1 LAERIAPARRAAF
14 RALDAI
20 RAAPI
25 DLGEALRRFRDPLTD
40 ERDRALATDL
50 VAGTLRWR
58 GAIDFQL
65 QRVSSKPL
73 ARLDAGVLDV
83 LRLGAYQLLY
93 LTRSP
98 ASAVVADAVAL
109 VRVAGFGSATG
120 FVNAVLRKIAAA
132 REALV
137 WPERPASA
145 NSPPDREALI
155 AHLAVV
161 HSHPAWLVERWLDRY
176 GAAGAEG
183 WLTFNN
189 QKPAPTLAA
198 NRLRIDRAALAE
210 RLAAE
215 GVASTPTRVAAQ
227 GLIVTRGRAVATT
240 AWREGLCLVQDEAS
254 QIVPE
259 LVQAPRQSRV
269 LDACASPGGKTVAL
283 AAQAA
288 DGLVV
293 ATDVRGR
300 RIDILA
306 ETIRRSA
313 AANVRIVRVDDDG
326 ALPFASSVFDR
337 VLVDAPC
344 SGLGTVR
351 RDPDIKWRR
360 TPADL
365 AAFARQQVGLLQRM
379 SPAVAAGGRLIYS
392 TCSSEPEENEGV
404 VAAFLVG
411 AAEFVRV
418 PLGRLASLRPEIAEM
433 ETTEGYL
440 RTSPLDGLEAFF
452 GAVLERRL

>member
-1 LAERIAPARRAAF
+1 
-14 RALDAI
+14 
-20 RAAPI
+20 
-25 DLGEALRRFRDPLTD
+25 
-40 ERDRALATDL
+40 
-50 VAGTLRWR
+50 
-58 GAIDFQL
+58 
-65 QRVSSKPL
+65 
-73 ARLDAGVLDV
+73 
-83 LRLGAYQLLY
+83 
-93 LTRSP
+93 
-98 ASAVVADAVAL
+98 
-109 VRVAGFGSATG
+109 
-120 FVNAVLRKIAAA
+120 
-132 REALV
+132 
-137 WPERPASA
+137 
-145 NSPPDREALI
+145 
-155 AHLAVV
+155 
-161 HSHPAWLVERWLDRY
+161 
-176 GAAGAEG
+176 
-183 WLTFNN
+183 
-189 QKPAPTLAA
+189 
-198 NRLRIDRAALAE
+198 
-210 RLAAE
+210 
-215 GVASTPTRVAAQ
+215 
-227 GLIVTRGRAVATT
+227 
-240 AWREGLCLVQDEAS
+240 
-254 QIVPE
+254 
-259 LVQAPRQSRV
+259 
-269 LDACASPGGKTVAL
+269 VAL